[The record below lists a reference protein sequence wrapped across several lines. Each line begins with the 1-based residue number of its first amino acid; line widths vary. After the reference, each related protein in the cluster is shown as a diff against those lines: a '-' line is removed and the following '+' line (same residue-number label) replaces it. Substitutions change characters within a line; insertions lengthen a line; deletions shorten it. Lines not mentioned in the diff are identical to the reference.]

1 MTLGVGN
8 IDQKLLYKKIRKSL
22 YNLGSYHKNSL
33 WVIFFETLGKISRK
47 SKKAEWDK
55 HSMKNVSP

>member
-33 WVIFFETLGKISRK
+33 WVIFFGTLGKISRK

-55 HSMKNVSP
+55 HPIKNVPP